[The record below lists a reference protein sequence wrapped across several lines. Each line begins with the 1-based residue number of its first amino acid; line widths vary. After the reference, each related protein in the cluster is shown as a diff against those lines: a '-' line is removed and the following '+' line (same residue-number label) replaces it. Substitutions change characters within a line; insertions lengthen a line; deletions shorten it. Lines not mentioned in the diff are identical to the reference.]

1 VKSLLAYRM
10 VRMMFAPLVRLIYKV
25 DIEGKDCIPK
35 TGGVILACT
44 HPRTRDPI
52 LVPLLSKRPITFG
65 AKSEFFRFRGW
76 GLLFAPIFRLLK
88 QLPVDRSGGR
98 AAAAFV
104 EAAIAYVSHGQG
116 VFGIFPEGYLSP
128 PNALHRFKTGVGRIA
143 VRSGV
148 PVVLVA
154 IRYGNRTWRTLGRR
168 PVWIKVSH
176 FGAFGLDDHP
186 QDVTSRLDKAVC
198 DLAEL
203 PSTGKYAKSD
213 R

>member
-1 VKSLLAYRM
+1 MLAYRM
-10 VRMMFAPLVRLIYKV
+10 VRFLFAPLVRLIYKV
-25 DIEGKDCIPK
+25 NIEGRNSIPK

-52 LVPLLSKRPITFG
+52 MVPLLSWRPITFG

-98 AAAAFV
+98 AAANFV
-104 EAAIAYVSHGQG
+104 EAAITYVGNRQG
-116 VFGIFPEGYLSP
+116 VLGIFPEGYLSP
-128 PNALHRFKTGVGRIA
+128 PDALHRFKTGVGRIA
-143 VRSGV
+143 VGSGV
-148 PVVLVA
+148 PVIIVA
-154 IRYGNRTWRTLGRR
+154 IRYGDRTWRTLWRR
-168 PVWIKVSH
+168 PVWIKASY
-176 FGAFGLDDHP
+176 FGAFHPEDNP
-186 QDVTSRLDKAVC
+186 QDVTRRLDKAVC

-203 PSTGKYAKSD
+203 PTTSRYAHSD